1 MTWGVD
7 WLNFYARLKLK
18 YLAVIY
24 LPVASVNTLQGS
36 SNYRY
41 ARPLF
46 GKHLVVAGVV
56 MVFVGRKNSFWL
68 PMYFVP

>member
-1 MTWGVD
+1 MD

-18 YLAVIY
+18 YLAVIH

-36 SNYRY
+36 SNYSD

-46 GKHLVVAGVV
+46 GKHLVVASMI